1 MPKRSQKAIS
11 GQLATKTDLT
21 EGALKL
27 EARMTRIDGDI
38 TLLKWM
44 LGFTLLGVGAGSAL
58 AGVIL
63 AIVSGG

>member
-1 MPKRSQKAIS
+1 MLKPMPKRSQKATS

-21 EGALKL
+21 ETALKL

-44 LGFTLLGVGAGSAL
+44 LGFNLAFTAGILVKLLAS
-58 AGVIL
+58 
-63 AIVSGG
+63 

>member
-1 MPKRSQKAIS
+1 MPKRSQKEIS

-21 EGALKL
+21 EAALKL

-44 LGFTLLGVGAGSAL
+44 LGFNLALTAGILVKLLAS
-58 AGVIL
+58 
-63 AIVSGG
+63 

>member
-1 MPKRSQKAIS
+1 MQKAIS

-21 EGALKL
+21 EAALKL

-44 LGFTLLGVGAGSAL
+44 LGFNLAFTAGILVKLLAS
-58 AGVIL
+58 
-63 AIVSGG
+63 